1 MKILLYSDDLA
12 LTETAGLA
20 LRARNHE
27 LVIESQAQAAGEL
40 LDRGDLEGIL
50 YDATEPGPVC
60 LSILR
65 QSHHAPSI
73 LHRIGIVHPDDASR
87 LLEVINEGGV
97 DFCVP
102 KPVSEAQVA
111 EVLARMELR
120 QAELQAR
127 QEWTQCLE
135 TRISS
140 QINRADK
147 AFEDLISALVMAL
160 DIRENESAFHSR
172 RVALICLYF
181 AIECGVDPDHFEDI
195 YQGALLHDIGK
206 IGIPDAILLKP
217 GALTPEERQVMQA
230 HVSIGVKLLSE
241 IDRLKKSLDIPRFHH
256 ERFDGKG
263 YLKGLS
269 GTSIPQAAR
278 MFSIVD
284 VYDALR
290 SERPYKAP
298 KDYATTIGI
307 LNEGAGTQ
315 FDPELLATFQR
326 IPVTVL
332 ASLGES
338 CATVRTFPQAML
350 ACRKAGQTPT
360 SSAREE
366 SMPFDVDA
374 QPLAV

>member
-1 MKILLYSDDLA
+1 MRILLYSEDLA
-12 LTETAGLA
+12 LAGTVGLA
-20 LRARNHE
+20 LRDRDHE
-27 LVIESQAQAAGEL
+27 LVVESQARSAGEI
-40 LDRGDLEGIL
+40 LDRGDVGAVI

-65 QSHHAPSI
+65 QSRHLPSV
-73 LHRIGIVHPDDASR
+73 LHRIGVADPGDPSR
-87 LLEVINEGGV
+87 LLELINEGGV
-97 DFCVP
+97 DFCLP
-102 KPVSEAQVA
+102 KPVSEEQIA

-181 AIECGVDPDHFEDI
+181 AIECGVDPDFFEDI

-241 IDRLKKSLDIPRFHH
+241 IDRLKKSLDIPKYHH

-298 KDYATTIGI
+298 KDYDTTISI

-315 FDPELLATFQR
+315 FDPELLATFGT

-350 ACRKAGQTPT
+350 ACRKAGQMPAAAACEA
-360 SSAREE
+360 SMDFDLDAR
-366 SMPFDVDA
+366 
-374 QPLAV
+374 PLAV